1 MVSSFIRTSDGISSS
16 KSINKSAKSCGFVTT
31 NQGVGRKAPAPIMLY
46 DGDCAL
52 CTGTVQF
59 VLDHEKDAAL
69 RFASLQSDVGRS
81 YLRELGFAVDDFD
94 SYVIVEEGIGS
105 RKMKAA
111 QRMGYHI
118 GGIWRVLS
126 HLSLI
131 VPSFLGDAIYSFVFR
146 NRIRWFGRPTTCP
159 RPDPAVAHRFLG
171 A

>member
-31 NQGVGRKAPAPIMLY
+31 NQGVGR
-46 DGDCAL
+46 
-52 CTGTVQF
+52 
-59 VLDHEKDAAL
+59 
-69 RFASLQSDVGRS
+69 
-81 YLRELGFAVDDFD
+81 
-94 SYVIVEEGIGS
+94 
-105 RKMKAA
+105 KAA